1 MTKKP
6 TSRTTS
12 KPRSFRFSEEAES
25 ILEQQTD
32 AKQFIESLI
41 TGTHVRPL
49 EVVPLKQLKEL
60 LETMG
65 TPGAFIP
72 ENKTSAAEL
81 KKPENNLVG
90 SATPKSR
97 TMKDV
102 LSDITRVE
110 RERDDILEWSQDPEE
125 HRRVAADCNE
135 KTTLLWAEW
144 RELKNDKESF

>member
-1 MTKKP
+1 MKI
-6 TSRTTS
+6 S
-12 KPRSFRFSEEAES
+12 KAFRLSEEAAE
-25 ILEQQTD
+25 ILDQQDNATQYLED
-32 AKQFIESLI
+32 LI
-41 TGTHVRPL
+41 LARGVYSKADTHIIDL
-49 EVVPLKQLKEL
+49 LDKI

-125 HRRVAADCNE
+125 HRRVAADCTE

>member
-1 MTKKP
+1 MKK
-6 TSRTTS
+6 RINIML
-12 KPRSFRFSEEAES
+12 SEEALQRADDSGNRSEYIENL
-25 ILEQQTD
+25 ILGTPQVSDKAQTYSK
-32 AKQFIESLI
+32 A
-41 TGTHVRPL
+41 
-49 EVVPLKQLKEL
+49 EVTIIDKIDKI

-90 SATPKSR
+90 SATPNSR

-110 RERDDILEWSQDPEE
+110 RERDDKLEWSQDPEE
-125 HRRVAADCNE
+125 HRRVTADCTE